1 MPTLVRVVLGS
12 IIAATLSWVGYTA
25 YELSK
30 HQDGVKE
37 EDKDDA
43 SSDS

>member
-1 MPTLVRVVLGS
+1 MPVFVRVVLGG
-12 IIAATLSWVGYTA
+12 IIATALGWVGLTA

-37 EDKDDA
+37 EKEDDD